1 MRPLSENKDAML
13 CSHWRAICVVII
25 TTLMLIMSSGIGGE
39 AFAHP
44 EDDFCDPAMEVSQE
58 LCWKLSEFNS
68 SDGKLTGPLL
78 DEAGNQL
85 SPLSAALYFGKIGV
99 QHILP
104 GGLDHILFVLA
115 LFLIAKTMRSLIL
128 QISVFTVAHTV
139 TLGMTAAGVIEP
151 PGSIVEPLIALSI
164 AIVAIEAL
172 FKVDWPRWRLLVIFG
187 FGLFHGMG
195 FAGFIREIG
204 LPTEQFWP
212 SLIGFNIGVEI
223 GQTAIVIAAVILSR
237 MIKPGLTEHGKS
249 YEVYVIRPAALI
261 IAAIGFWWFL
271 QRSLGF

>member
-1 MRPLSENKDAML
+1 MFWRYMLVAIFAAM
-13 CSHWRAICVVII
+13 VIF
-25 TTLMLIMSSGIGGE
+25 LSSGIGGE

-58 LCWKLSEFNS
+58 LCWKLSELNS

>member
-1 MRPLSENKDAML
+1 MRPLSENKYAML
-13 CSHWRAICVVII
+13 CSHWRDICVVII

-58 LCWKLSEFNS
+58 LCWKLSELNS

-223 GQTAIVIAAVILSR
+223 GQISVVLLAALLCWPLQKKLAGRGEAYQSFIV
-237 MIKPGLTEHGKS
+237 K
-249 YEVYVIRPAALI
+249 PAALI
-261 IAAIGFWWFL
+261 IAAIGLWWFL
-271 QRSLGF
+271 QRSLGL

>member
-1 MRPLSENKDAML
+1 MEYIASKK
-13 CSHWRAICVVII
+13 RAKNSGFCRNILFAIFAALVIFVS
-25 TTLMLIMSSGIGGE
+25 LGIGNE

-58 LCWKLSEFNS
+58 LCWKLSELNS
-68 SDGKLTGPLL
+68 SEGALSGPLT
-78 DEAGNQL
+78 DADGNQL
-85 SPLSAALYFGKIGV
+85 SPLSSAFYFGKVGV
-99 QHILP
+99 RHIIP
-104 GGLDHILFVLA
+104 GGFDHILFVLA
-115 LFLIAKTMRSLIL
+115 LFLVAKNIRSLIL

-139 TLGMTAAGVIEP
+139 TLGMTAAGLIEP
-151 PGSIVEPLIALSI
+151 PASIVEPLIALSI
-164 AIVAIEAL
+164 AVVAFEAL
-172 FKVDWPRWRLLVIFG
+172 FKWDWSRWRLLVIFG

-195 FAGFIREIG
+195 FAGFIREVG

-223 GQTAIVIAAVILSR
+223 GQIAIVIAAVILSR

-249 YEVYVIRPAALI
+249 YEVYVIKPAALI

>member
-1 MRPLSENKDAML
+1 
-13 CSHWRAICVVII
+13 
-25 TTLMLIMSSGIGGE
+25 
-39 AFAHP
+39 
-44 EDDFCDPAMEVSQE
+44 
-58 LCWKLSEFNS
+58 
-68 SDGKLTGPLL
+68 
-78 DEAGNQL
+78 
-85 SPLSAALYFGKIGV
+85 
-99 QHILP
+99 
-104 GGLDHILFVLA
+104 
-115 LFLIAKTMRSLIL
+115 
-128 QISVFTVAHTV
+128 
-139 TLGMTAAGVIEP
+139 MTAAGVIEP

>member
-1 MRPLSENKDAML
+1 MEYIASKK
-13 CSHWRAICVVII
+13 RAKNSGFCRNILFAIFAALVIFVS
-25 TTLMLIMSSGIGGE
+25 LGIGNE

-58 LCWKLSEFNS
+58 LCWKLSELNS
-68 SDGKLTGPLL
+68 SDGALSGPLT
-78 DEAGNQL
+78 DADGNQL
-85 SPLSAALYFGKIGV
+85 SPLNSAFYFGKVGV
-99 QHILP
+99 RHIIP

-115 LFLIAKTMRSLIL
+115 LFLVAKNIRSLIL

-139 TLGMTAAGVIEP
+139 TLGMTAAGLIEP
-151 PGSIVEPLIALSI
+151 AASIVEPLIALSI
-164 AIVAIEAL
+164 AVVAFEAL
-172 FKVDWPRWRLLVIFG
+172 FKWDWPRWRLLVIFG

-195 FAGFIREIG
+195 FAGFIREVG

-212 SLIGFNIGVEI
+212 SLIGFNIGVEM
-223 GQTAIVIAAVILSR
+223 GQIAIVIAAVILSR

-249 YEVYVIRPAALI
+249 YEVYVIKPAALI

>member
-1 MRPLSENKDAML
+1 M
-13 CSHWRAICVVII
+13 
-25 TTLMLIMSSGIGGE
+25 
-39 AFAHP
+39 
-44 EDDFCDPAMEVSQE
+44 
-58 LCWKLSEFNS
+58 
-68 SDGKLTGPLL
+68 
-78 DEAGNQL
+78 
-85 SPLSAALYFGKIGV
+85 
-99 QHILP
+99 
-104 GGLDHILFVLA
+104 
-115 LFLIAKTMRSLIL
+115 
-128 QISVFTVAHTV
+128 AHTV

-223 GQTAIVIAAVILSR
+223 GQISVVLIAALLCWPLKKKLAGRGEAYQSFIV
-237 MIKPGLTEHGKS
+237 K
-249 YEVYVIRPAALI
+249 PAALI
-261 IAAIGFWWFL
+261 IAAIGLWWFL
-271 QRSLGF
+271 QRSLGL

>member
-25 TTLMLIMSSGIGGE
+25 TTLMLIMSFGIGGE

-58 LCWKLSEFNS
+58 LCWKLSELNS